1 MADFTTLSHA
11 EQARQLGKPEGGL
24 GVDIGLRMNKTNFK
38 VTEAV
43 YAKLDLATGMD
54 ILEIG
59 FGNGRLLPSL
69 MQRADRLNYVGVD
82 ISATMLEEARQF
94 NAPLIEAGRAD
105 FRLADAEA
113 LPTPEASFDRAFAI
127 NVVYFWPDPQRQLAE
142 IRRVLKPDGFSVI
155 AATSPATAA
164 QVPVMRQEYGFHM
177 RDGETLAALH
187 RTAGFTHIEVSLFE
201 DVVPRPD
208 GGELSLKAYLV
219 LARQ

>member
-1 MADFTTLSHA
+1 MADFTTLSPA

-54 ILEIG
+54 VLEIG
-59 FGNGRLLPSL
+59 FGNGRLLPSFV
-69 MQRADRLNYVGVD
+69 QRAERLNYVGVD
-82 ISATMLEEARQF
+82 ISPTMLEEARQF
-94 NAPLIEAGRAD
+94 NAPLIAAGRAD

-113 LPTPEASFDRAFAI
+113 LPAPEASFDRAFAI
-127 NVVYFWPDPQRQLAE
+127 NVIYFWPDPRRQLAE

-155 AATSPATAA
+155 AATSPETAA
-164 QVPVMRQEYGFHM
+164 QVPVMRQEYGFHI

-187 RTAGFTHIEVSLFE
+187 RTAGFAHIEVALFE

-208 GGELSLKAYLV
+208 GGELSLRAYLV
-219 LARQ
+219 LARP